1 MHQSNAVCI
10 YEFWTFHVIYHWMT
24 EGDILQFYSVAVWAG
39 WACSAQPVEAT
50 NLLMKPRMFH
60 LQKSQVWSWWRFWVS
75 ECLIAVAVRY
85 IERKVSKTIC
95 IKQMKQHK
103 SWNPYC
109 FIVFMIIC
117 YIIYIIYIIYAMY
130 TSFSLKHLT
139 AALFSDICWIYLALH
154 IYSTSPCLSPR
165 EYISSP
171 CGLWIVC

>member
-1 MHQSNAVCI
+1 MIPISVSEISALDGFCDVQQDEELGILVIGLNLHQEGQPSVLSICQKMHQSNAVCI

-117 YIIYIIYIIYAMY
+117 YIY
-130 TSFSLKHLT
+130 
-139 AALFSDICWIYLALH
+139 YLCH
-154 IYSTSPCLSPR
+154 VYKF
-165 EYISSP
+165 
-171 CGLWIVC
+171 